1 MPNMKNLR
9 IAAPYYKPYWIP
21 FTAGLLIVLAS
32 SAITSVIPWVLRRAI
47 DAIGAGAPMSTI
59 WKLSGIIV
67 LAAIVGGAFRYGMR
81 ELMNGVSRWMEY
93 DLRNDLF
100 KHLET
105 LDAAYFAQTRTGD
118 IMARL
123 TNDLSAVRMAVGPAV
138 MYLANTITGGLFAL
152 YFMLRIDVKLTL
164 LALLPTLFLPVLT
177 IKMGKAI
184 HDRFEAVQEHFST
197 LTTRA
202 QENLTGAR
210 IVRAYRQEAAEV
222 ARFGTINDQYLAL
235 NMSLVRLWGT
245 LNPLFAFFGGLG
257 AVIVLGV
264 GGALTIKG
272 TITVVSF
279 VAFGMYLTMLTWPM
293 IALGWVVNLFQ
304 RGDASMGRLAEILV
318 VRPTINGD
326 EPRQHLPPTKTGRTI
341 EFRNVGFHYPSTTPG
356 EPRWVLRNVSFTVPA
371 GATFGVVGATG
382 SGKSALIDLIPRMY
396 DPQES
401 LLFSDTIGSNLS
413 YGTSGITQTGEWAA
427 GIAQLHQT
435 IDQFP
440 GRYETVLGERGINLS
455 GGQKQ
460 RASLARALAKKPSIV
475 LLDDALSAVD
485 THTEAEILRALR
497 EALAG
502 RTALIAS
509 HRISA
514 IRDASWIILLD
525 HGSLLE
531 HDDPRG
537 IAYRAYAVRRD
548 ERRSPRQGFAQRP
561 ENLRFGVRVDS
572 RQRVIEQHD
581 TRLLCERSRERGAL
595 LLTTGQ
601 IDSALAGDR
610 LVAAGKLVD
619 RLMELRNARRPFPGL
634 CNPAR
639 SVREVRSDGVA
650 EEKAFLRHESDV
662 LPQLRRHD
670 VLRRNAVDENLAFLR
685 IVHSRNQVD
694 KRALPASG
702 RADHAERCSRGHGE
716 ADVAQDPA
724 RLARGGRRIVKP
736 DVPKLDGAARFGGRQ
751 MLTRLITVD
760 GRANHEDLSQTP
772 HRRIAALK

>member
-1 MPNMKNLR
+1 MKNLR
-9 IAAPYYKPYWIP
+9 IAAPYYRPYWIS
-21 FTAGLLIVLAS
+21 FSVGLVIVLAS
-32 SAITSVIPWVLRRAI
+32 SAITSVIPWLLRRAI
-47 DAIGAGAPMSTI
+47 DAIGNAAPMKTI
-59 WKLSGIIV
+59 WELSGLIV
-67 LAAIVGGAFRYGMR
+67 LAAIIGGAFRYGMR
-81 ELMNGVSRWMEY
+81 ELMNGVSRWIEY

-100 KHLET
+100 THLET
-105 LDAAYFAQTRTGD
+105 LDPAYFAQTRTGD

-164 LALLPTLFLPVLT
+164 LALLPLIFLPLLT
-177 IKMGKAI
+177 IRMGKAI

-210 IVRAYRQEAAEV
+210 IVRAYRQEAAEI
-222 ARFGTINDQYLAL
+222 ARFGAINEEYLTL

-264 GGALTIKG
+264 GGVFAIRG
-272 TITVVSF
+272 TISIGSF

-304 RGDASMGRLAEILV
+304 RGDASMGRLAEILDV
-318 VRPTINGD
+318 NPTITARA
-326 EPRQHLPPTKTGRTI
+326 EQHLPPTTAGRAI
-341 EFRNVGFHYPSTTPG
+341 EFRNVGFYYPSDVST

-371 GATFGVVGATG
+371 GATFGIVGATG

-396 DPQES
+396 DPQEGEILIDGVPTKNVPPSELRREIGFVPQES

-413 YGTSGITQTGEWAA
+413 YGTSELTQTGEWAA
-427 GIAQLHQT
+427 AVAQLDRT
-435 IDQFP
+435 IEEFP

-460 RASLARALAKKPSIV
+460 RASLARALARKPSIV

-514 IRDASWIILLD
+514 IRDAQWIIVLEKGMVVEQGRHEELMALRGRYWSLLRRQQLLD
-525 HGSLLE
+525 
-531 HDDPRG
+531 
-537 IAYRAYAVRRD
+537 AVESD
-548 ERRSPRQGFAQRP
+548 AGEA
-561 ENLRFGVRVDS
+561 
-572 RQRVIEQHD
+572 
-581 TRLLCERSRERGAL
+581 GAL
-595 LLTTGQ
+595 AA
-601 IDSALAGDR
+601 DEPAGT
-610 LVAAGKLVD
+610 
-619 RLMELRNARRPFPGL
+619 
-634 CNPAR
+634 
-639 SVREVRSDGVA
+639 
-650 EEKAFLRHESDV
+650 
-662 LPQLRRHD
+662 
-670 VLRRNAVDENLAFLR
+670 
-685 IVHSRNQVD
+685 I
-694 KRALPASG
+694 
-702 RADHAERCSRGHGE
+702 
-716 ADVAQDPA
+716 
-724 RLARGGRRIVKP
+724 
-736 DVPKLDGAARFGGRQ
+736 
-751 MLTRLITVD
+751 
-760 GRANHEDLSQTP
+760 
-772 HRRIAALK
+772 